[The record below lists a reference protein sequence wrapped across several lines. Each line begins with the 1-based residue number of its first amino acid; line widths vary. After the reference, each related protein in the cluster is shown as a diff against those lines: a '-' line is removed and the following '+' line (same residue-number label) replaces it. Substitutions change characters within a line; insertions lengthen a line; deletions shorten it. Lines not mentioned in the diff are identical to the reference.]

1 MYKSKIVIVT
11 STRADY
17 GKLKSIITNLQ
28 KKKNFIVDIFVT
40 GQHNLKLYGNTIS
53 EIKKDNIK
61 NLKIFK
67 NQTRFSS
74 MNEILSNT
82 INGFT
87 KYLKNYKPSLVIIH
101 GDRIEPL
108 ACAISSIL
116 MNFKVAHIEGGE
128 VSGTVDEII
137 RHSIS
142 KLAHLHLVT
151 NKFAKKRLLQMGEEK
166 KSIHIVG
173 SPDVDIILSKNLPSF
188 NQAKKRYDIVFDD
201 YAICLFHP
209 VTTNLQ
215 NFKEKVEIFF
225 NSLIKSNKNFVI
237 PFPNNDTGSDLI
249 MEEIKKLKKNKNFKI
264 LPSFRFEF
272 FLTLLKNSKL
282 IIGNSSSGIMEAP
295 YYGLQTINLG
305 DRQKNRLIAPSILNI
320 DFNQN
325 IILKSILNN
334 YGRKF
339 PKKKYFGHGNSNKKV
354 SKIILNKL
362 YEKINQQ
369 KLFVEI

>member
-325 IILKSILNN
+325 TILKSILNN

-339 PKKKYFGHGNSNKKV
+339 PKKKYFGYGNSNKKV

>member
-1 MYKSKIVIVT
+1 
-11 STRADY
+11 
-17 GKLKSIITNLQ
+17 
-28 KKKNFIVDIFVT
+28 
-40 GQHNLKLYGNTIS
+40 
-53 EIKKDNIK
+53 
-61 NLKIFK
+61 
-67 NQTRFSS
+67 

-325 IILKSILNN
+325 TILKSILNN

-339 PKKKYFGHGNSNKKV
+339 PKKKYFGYGNSNKKV